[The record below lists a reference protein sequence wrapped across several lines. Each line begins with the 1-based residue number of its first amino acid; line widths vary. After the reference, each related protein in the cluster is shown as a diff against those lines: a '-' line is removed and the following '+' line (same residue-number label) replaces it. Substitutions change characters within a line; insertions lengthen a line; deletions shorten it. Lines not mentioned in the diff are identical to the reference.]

1 MVGPI
6 DGLGGGRTIAM
17 QDSAKSSV
25 LDRDQQAA
33 NSGAATRPGS
43 AADTV
48 SLSAGV
54 ERLQKI
60 EVAMASDSTPFDRDK
75 VESIKQRIAEGEYVI
90 NADRIAEKFLET
102 EQLLGKL

>member
-17 QDSAKSSV
+17 QDSAKSGV
-25 LDRDQQAA
+25 VDRNPQAA
-33 NSGAATRPGS
+33 NGPANTATAS
-43 AADTV
+43 SDTV

-54 ERLQKI
+54 ERLQQI
-60 EVAMASDSTPFDRDK
+60 EVAMASDTAPFDRDK
-75 VESIKQRIAEGEYVI
+75 VDAIKQRIADGEYVI
-90 NADRIAEKFLET
+90 NPERIADKFLET